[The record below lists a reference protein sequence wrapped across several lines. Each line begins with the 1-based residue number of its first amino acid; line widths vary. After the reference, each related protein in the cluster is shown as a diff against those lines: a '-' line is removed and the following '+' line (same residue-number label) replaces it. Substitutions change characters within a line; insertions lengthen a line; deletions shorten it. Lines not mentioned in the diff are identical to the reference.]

1 MGAQAGPV
9 VVIGGGIA
17 GLTAGWTLARA
28 GRAVVVL
35 EAGPRPGG
43 VIASTDGDGFVMEGG
58 ADSFL
63 TVKPEGDALCREL
76 GLEAE
81 VVGTLPSAGA
91 QILHRG
97 RMEPLP
103 AGWRMAAP
111 TRLRPVMATT
121 RLLPL
126 RAKIAIA
133 LHWRRKAEP
142 RDDETVGAF
151 LRRRFGDTG
160 GRAIASAIAG
170 PLLGGVYGGDLEKL
184 GAAQALGVGA
194 KSAAVKPGTP
204 LFHSLRRGMGG
215 MIEALAA
222 GLERLQPGSVRTG
235 CTVTAVGAE
244 AAGFRV
250 ALAGR
255 EEIAAPAVIVATP
268 AWRAAELLR
277 GLDAE
282 LAAAL
287 QAIPYVSSVNINMA
301 YRSAPAIPAGHGFLA
316 GGGYRPLL
324 ACTFAHQKF
333 PGRAPAGAALLRL
346 FYSAEAAEW
355 PDARLQQQA
364 MADVRRALGVAQ
376 AADAVQIRRC
386 LRALPQYGPGHGA
399 RVAAL
404 RQRLERW
411 PGLRLAGNAYQ
422 GVGVP
427 DCIASGRTAA
437 ADLGAPS

>member
-1 MGAQAGPV
+1 MIV
-9 VVIGGGIA
+9 GGGIA

-43 VIASTDGDGFVMEGG
+43 VITSTDGDGFVMEGG

-63 TVKPEGDALCREL
+63 TVKPEGDALCHEL

-133 LHWRRKAEP
+133 LHWHRKAEP

-194 KSAAVKPGTP
+194 KTGPAPKPGTP
-204 LFHSLRRGMGG
+204 LFHSLRHGMSEL
-215 MIEALAA
+215 IEGLAA
-222 GLERLQPGSVRTG
+222 GLERAQPGSVRTG
-235 CTVTAVGAE
+235 SEVRTIEPASSA
-244 AAGFRV
+244 AAGYRV
-250 ALAGR
+250 TIADGEALAAR
-255 EEIAAPAVIVATP
+255 AVIVAVP

-277 GLDAE
+277 GLDPGLAAE
-282 LAAAL
+282 LA
-287 QAIPYVSSVNINMA
+287 AIPYVSSVNVNLA
-301 YRSAPAIPAGHGFLA
+301 YRRAPAIPAGHGFVA

-355 PDARLQQQA
+355 PDARLQQRA
-364 MADVRRALGVAQ
+364 ADDVRATLQVAQ
-376 AADAVQIRRC
+376 APDRVHIRRC
-386 LRALPQYGPGHGA
+386 LRALPLYGPGHGA
-399 RVAAL
+399 RIAAVRAKL
-404 RQRLERW
+404 VRW

-427 DCIASGRTAA
+427 DCIASGRAA
-437 ADLGAPS
+437 ADLEALP